1 MSKPRSIFEEVGDQA
16 KGSRDTPKAGVIERG
31 SGGGAARGA
40 VRLWLMLLFA
50 LVAAMVVVGGLTRL
64 TDSGL
69 SITEWAPFTGAMPPM
84 NDAAW
89 AAEFEKYQ
97 QIPEFRL
104 QNSGMDL
111 ADFKSI
117 YWWEWGHRQLGR
129 FIGLVWAIGFFG
141 FLAARK
147 IPNGWTGRLL
157 LLGALGGLQGAIGWW
172 MVSSGLSGDRVD
184 VASYRLA
191 IHLGLAF
198 VILGLIAWYMLM
210 LGRKEANL
218 MAARRGREAKLFGMG
233 TGLMHLALLQILLG
247 ALVAGIDA
255 GRSFVDWPWMAG
267 QIFPPDAFDLTPVWR
282 NFFENAGLVQFM
294 HRMVGYL
301 LVIFAIVVWR
311 ASRRSG
317 NKMVRSGFT
326 LATLMVLGQMVLGIT
341 TVLQASPLH
350 VAITHQ
356 VGAILTWVLILNARF
371 LAGYPADQSI
381 RTKG

>member
-1 MSKPRSIFEEVGDQA
+1 MSKPRSIFEEVSDKTTAPQEG
-16 KGSRDTPKAGVIERG
+16 PKAGVIERG

-40 VRLWLMLLFA
+40 VRLWLMVLFA

-84 NDAAW
+84 NDTEW
-89 AAEFEKYQ
+89 ATEFAKYQ
-97 QIPEFRL
+97 QIPEFKL

-111 ADFKSI
+111 AAFKSI

-129 FIGLVWAIGFFG
+129 FIGLVWAVGFFG

-157 LLGALGGLQGAIGWW
+157 MLGALGGVQGAIGWW
-172 MVSSGLSGDRVD
+172 MVSSGLSGERVD

-191 IHLGLAF
+191 VHLGLAF
-198 VILGLIAWYMLM
+198 VILGLIAWYILM
-210 LGRKEANL
+210 LGRKEASL
-218 MAARRGREAKLFGMG
+218 MAARRNREAKLFGMG

-267 QIFPPDAFDLTPVWR
+267 QFFPPDAFDLSPIWR

-294 HRMVGYL
+294 HRMMGYL
-301 LVIFAIVVWR
+301 LVIYALVVWR
-311 ASRRSG
+311 VSRRSG
-317 NKMVRSGFT
+317 NQMIRAGFT
-326 LATLMVLGQMVLGIT
+326 FATVMVLGQLVLGIT

-356 VGAILTWVLILNARF
+356 VGAIMAWVLILNARF
-371 LAGYPADQSI
+371 LAGYPAEQSV
-381 RTKG
+381 RS

>member
-1 MSKPRSIFEEVGDQA
+1 MSKPRSIFEEVSDDTTT
-16 KGSRDTPKAGVIERG
+16 SRAAPEAGVIERG

-84 NDAAW
+84 NDADW
-89 AAEFEKYQ
+89 AAEFGKYQ
-97 QIPEFRL
+97 QIPEFKL

-111 ADFKSI
+111 VDFKSI

-129 FIGLVWAIGFFG
+129 FIGLVWAVGFFG

-198 VILGLIAWYMLM
+198 VILGLIAWYVLM
-210 LGRKEANL
+210 LGRKEASL
-218 MAARRGREAKLFGMG
+218 MAARRGRETKLFGMG
-233 TGLMHLALLQILLG
+233 TGLMHLALLQIVLG

-267 QIFPPDAFDLTPVWR
+267 QFFPPDALGLSPVWR
-282 NFFENAGLVQFM
+282 NFFENAGLVQLM
-294 HRMVGYL
+294 HRITGYL
-301 LVIFAIVVWR
+301 LAIFAIVVWR

-317 NKMVRSGFT
+317 NQMVRSGFT
-326 LATLMVLGQMVLGIT
+326 LATLMVLGQVVLGIT

-371 LAGYPADQSI
+371 MAGYPAEQSI
-381 RTKG
+381 RK

>member
-1 MSKPRSIFEEVGDQA
+1 MSKPRSIFEEVGDKSSVQQD
-16 KGSRDTPKAGVIERG
+16 GPKTGAIERG

-40 VRLWLMLLFA
+40 VRVWLLLLFA

-84 NDAAW
+84 NDADW
-89 AAEFEKYQ
+89 ATEFEKYQ
-97 QIPEFRL
+97 QIPEFKL

-111 ADFKSI
+111 AAFKSI

-157 LLGALGGLQGAIGWW
+157 MLGALGGLQGAIGWW
-172 MVSSGLSGDRVD
+172 MVSSGLSGERVD

-191 IHLGLAF
+191 VHLGLAF
-198 VILGLIAWYMLM
+198 VILGLIAWYILL
-210 LGRKEANL
+210 LGRKEASL
-218 MAARRGREAKLFGMG
+218 MAARRNREAKLFGMG

-267 QIFPPDAFDLTPVWR
+267 QFFPPEAFDLSPVWR

-294 HRMVGYL
+294 HRMTGYL
-301 LVIFAIVVWR
+301 LVVFAIVVWR
-311 ASRRSG
+311 VSRRSG
-317 NKMVRSGFT
+317 NQMVRAGFT
-326 LATLMVLGQMVLGIT
+326 FATLMVMGQAILGIV

-356 VGAILTWVLILNARF
+356 VGAILVWVLILNARF
-371 LAGYPADQSI
+371 LAGYPTEQSI
-381 RTKG
+381 RT